1 MIYSIALARTG
12 TVLPA
17 VREITGIKK
26 KFNTVTYN
34 FRIKS
39 EICNMPIESDMI
51 QSQKN
56 VLKVKL

>member
-1 MIYSIALARTG
+1 MILIFIFHSIALARTG

-26 KFNTVTYN
+26 KFNTVAYN

-39 EICNMPIESDMI
+39 RICNMPIESDMI
-51 QSQKN
+51 
-56 VLKVKL
+56 